1 MCQRNIDYPE
11 YGANS
16 CPAPEEDSVGLCH
29 EKLPYGLIFG
39 NTMQRGGLELLLEER
54 RRPFAVEGQR
64 GHPATFKAKGTYDV
78 CSGVHRQ

>member
-1 MCQRNIDYPE
+1 MCQRNNDYPE

-16 CPAPEEDSVGLCH
+16 CTVPEEDSVGICH
-29 EKLPYGLIFG
+29 EELPYDLISG
-39 NTMQRGGLELLLEER
+39 NPMQRGGLELLLEER